1 MPGSAFTWTESI
13 AELSPAALTVR
24 AQTISPNDNGQLRWD
39 IFFPR
44 RDVDS
49 VTLADVT
56 TLDYRPASDRR
67 EWNQRGRLIPIK
79 TPTTREVEIV
89 PIEGNYLWGERELQK
104 LNERSVGNAAI
115 IAQIMQSSVPGRV
128 DAIAMANY
136 RRLEVDA
143 FTAWALGTITQRNPQ
158 NAAETFAA
166 SFGFDAGRY
175 QTAGTAWNDAG
186 LNAYDELLDWLDD
199 AINAIGPIRGI
210 VSRRNFVKEVL
221 ADAPDLAGG
230 AQMTLVQLEQRIQ
243 DDLGSDFRFYP
254 IEDTVEVFDDGGTA
268 TTATKVWTAEKI
280 AAVPAGTVVGYSAF
294 APVVRAMDIAR
305 QLPQAK
311 IDTNGQT
318 AFYEEH
324 NNGRELTVEVQVNA
338 LPVPDEGK
346 MFVMDV
352 GF

>member
-1 MPGSAFTWTESI
+1 MSAFAWTKTL
-13 AELSPAALTVR
+13 ADLSPAALTVL
-24 AQTISPNDNGQLRWD
+24 AQAISPNDDGMLKWN

-44 RDVDS
+44 VNVPSVD
-49 VTLADVT
+49 LDDVT

-67 EWNQRGRLIPIK
+67 EWNQRGRLIPTK
-79 TPTTREVEIV
+79 TPTTRKVSIV
-89 PIEGNYLWGERELQK
+89 PIEGNYLWGEYELQK
-104 LNERSVGNAAI
+104 LNEQSRGNAAI
-115 IAQIMQSSVPGRV
+115 VAEIMQSTVPGKV
-128 DAIAMANY
+128 EAIAMANY

-175 QTAGTAWNDAG
+175 QTAGTAWNDNT
-186 LNAYDELLDWLDD
+186 LNAYNELLDFLDD
-199 AINAIGPIRGI
+199 GINAVGPIRGL
-210 VSRRNFVKEVL
+210 VSRRNFIKEVL

-243 DDLGSDFRFYP
+243 DDLGSDFKFYP
-254 IEDTVEVFDDGGTA
+254 MEDTVEVFTDGGTA
-268 TTATKVWTAEKI
+268 TTATKVWAAEKI
-280 AAVPAGTVVGYSAF
+280 AVVPAGTTVGRAAF

-311 IDTNGQT
+311 IETNGQT

-338 LPVPDEGK
+338 IPIPDEAK

>member
-1 MPGSAFTWTESI
+1 MSTFSWTNTIE
-13 AELSPAALTVR
+13 ELSPAALTVR
-24 AQTISPNDNGQLRWD
+24 AQTISPNDNGRLKWD
-39 IFFPR
+39 MFFPR
-44 RDVDS
+44 VNVDS
-49 VTLADVT
+49 VDLEDVT

-79 TPTTREVEIV
+79 TPTTRKVSIV
-89 PIEGNYLWGERELQK
+89 PIEANYLWGEYELQK
-104 LNERSVGNAAI
+104 LNERTMGNAAI
-115 IAQIMQSSVPGRV
+115 IADIMQATVPGRV
-128 DAIAMANY
+128 DALAMANY

-175 QTAGTAWNDAG
+175 QTAGTAWNDFG

-199 AINAIGPIRGI
+199 GISAVGAIRGI
-210 VSRRNFVKEVL
+210 VSRRNFIKEVL

-230 AQMTLVQLEQRIQ
+230 VKMTLVQLEQRIQ

-254 IEDTVEVFDDGGTA
+254 MEDTVEIFDDGGTA
-268 TTATKVWTAEKI
+268 TTSTKVWAAEKI
-280 AAVPAGTVVGYSAF
+280 AAVPAGTTVGNAAF
-294 APVVRAMDIAR
+294 APVIRAMDIAR

-324 NNGRELTVEVQVNA
+324 NGGRELTLEVQVNPI
-338 LPVPDEGK
+338 PVPDEQK
-346 MFVMDV
+346 MWIMDV

>member
-1 MPGSAFTWTESI
+1 MSAFAWTQSI
-13 AELSPAALTVR
+13 DEVSPAALTVL
-24 AQTISPNDNGQLRWD
+24 AQTVSPNDNGRLKYD

-44 RDVDS
+44 QDVDS
-49 VTLADVT
+49 VDLDDVT

-79 TPTTREVEIV
+79 TPNLREVSIV
-89 PIEGNYLWGERELQK
+89 PIEGNYMWGEKELQK
-104 LNERSVGNAAI
+104 LNERSLGNAAI
-115 IAQIMQSSVPGRV
+115 IAQIMQSTVPARV
-128 DAIAMANY
+128 QAIAQANY
-136 RRLEVDA
+136 RRLELDA
-143 FTAWALGTITQRNPQ
+143 FEAWALGTVTQRNPQ

-166 SFGFDAGRY
+166 SFAFDAARY
-175 QTAGTAWNDAG
+175 QTAATAWNDPT
-186 LNAYDELLDWLDD
+186 LNAYDELMAWIDD
-199 AINAIGPIRGI
+199 AIDAVGPILG
-210 VSRRNFVKEVL
+210 VQARRNFVREVL

-230 AQMTLVQLEQRIQ
+230 VSMTWTQLEDRIRQ
-243 DDLGSDFRFYP
+243 DKGTEFRFYAN
-254 IEDTVEVFDDGGTA
+254 EDTVEVFTDGGT
-268 TTATKVWTAEKI
+268 TTATTKVWAAEKI
-280 AAVPAGTVVGYSAF
+280 AAVPAGTKVGYSAF

-324 NNGRELTVEVQVNA
+324 NNGRELSVEVQMNA
-338 LPVPDEGK
+338 MPVPSEQL

>member
-1 MPGSAFTWTESI
+1 MSSFSWTQTVE
-13 AELSPAALTVR
+13 ELSPAALTVM
-24 AQTISPNDNGQLRWD
+24 AQAISPNDNGQLKWD
-39 IFFPR
+39 VFFMRQP
-44 RDVDS
+44 VDS
-49 VTLADVT
+49 VDLKDVT

-67 EWNQRGRLIPIK
+67 EWNQRGRLIPTK
-79 TPTTREVEIV
+79 TPTIRDVSIV
-89 PIEGNYLWGERELQK
+89 PIEGNFLWGEKELQK
-104 LNERSVGNAAI
+104 LNERALGNAAV
-115 IAQIMQSSVPGRV
+115 IAEIMMSSVPAKV
-128 DAIAMANY
+128 KAIAMANY

-158 NAAETFAA
+158 NAAETYQA

-186 LNAYDELLDWLDD
+186 LNAYDELLDFLDD
-199 AINAIGPIRGI
+199 AINAVGGI
-210 VSRRNFVKEVL
+210 KGLVCRRNFVKEVL

-230 AQMTLVQLEQRIQ
+230 AQMTLTQLESRIQ
-243 DDLGSDFRFYP
+243 DDLGSEFKFYP
-254 IEDTVEVFDDGGTA
+254 MEDTVEVFDDGGTA

-280 AAVPAGTVVGYSAF
+280 AVVPAGTVVGKAAF

-324 NNGRELTVEVQVNA
+324 NAGRELSVEVQVNA
-338 LPVPDEGK
+338 LPVPDEQK